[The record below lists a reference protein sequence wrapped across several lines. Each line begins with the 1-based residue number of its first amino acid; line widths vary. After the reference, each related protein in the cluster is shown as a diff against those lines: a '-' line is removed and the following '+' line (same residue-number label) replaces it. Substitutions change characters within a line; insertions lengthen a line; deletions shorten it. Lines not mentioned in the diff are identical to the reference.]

1 MKKLTKIFCEA
12 SLAFLAFAFTSCADA
27 IVNDGSNVRSY
38 VDSSNSGASGGVI
51 PFSKFEG
58 CDLQIW
64 ENTFT
69 ATTTTEGLVITVGS
83 VGWWGG
89 AFVNNGA
96 VGPTDSGVVTY
107 DMSNVSKI
115 TFEAKISAAGDI
127 WISTSD
133 SNSNAGAARGKSFT
147 LTTEW
152 SESPYEFEISEGT
165 NKVSANDYGVLA
177 IGGGN
182 SEGTTIT
189 LKNIAFYDASGNEI
203 VPGVNN

>member
-1 MKKLTKIFCEA
+1 MKKLTKIFCA
-12 SLAFLAFAFTSCADA
+12 AGLALLAFAFTSCADA

-38 VDSSNSGASGGVI
+38 INSSNSGASGGAI

-64 ENTFT
+64 SNTFT
-69 ATTTTEGLVITVGS
+69 AATTTEGLVITVGS

-115 TFEAKISAAGDI
+115 TFEAKISSEGDI

-133 SNSNAGAARGKSFT
+133 STASAGADKGKTFT

-152 SESPYEFEISEGT
+152 PESPYEFKISDGT
-165 NKVSANDYGVLA
+165 NKVSTKDYGVLA
-177 IGGGN
+177 VGGAN
-182 SEGTTIT
+182 VSGTTIT
-189 LKNIAFYDASGNEI
+189 LKNIAFYDSDGNEI